1 LTDLHLLD
9 ANALIDAHQ
18 DYYPIDRI
26 PGFWTWLVEMGTTG
40 AIKIPAEI
48 YDEVAPFR
56 GMLPEWLRQD
66 DVRAALVLQE
76 TANMTLVRRVLDIGY
91 APDLDD
97 VELEEIG
104 KDPFL
109 VAAALSGSGRF
120 VVTREVSKRTQTR
133 AKRKIPD
140 VCEALGVPS
149 MTDFA
154 LYRKLA
160 FSLK

>member
-1 LTDLHLLD
+1 MLD

-26 PGFWTWLVEMGTTG
+26 PGFWTWLVEMGTAGT
-40 AIKIPAEI
+40 IKIPTQI
-48 YDEVAPFR
+48 YDEVAPFS
-56 GMLPEWLRQD
+56 GTLPEWLRQD
-66 DVRAALVLQE
+66 HVRAALVLQE
-76 TANMTLVRRVLDIGY
+76 TANITLVRRVLDIGY

-104 KDPFL
+104 NDPFL
-109 VAAALSGSGRF
+109 VAAALSGSRRF

-140 VCEALGVPS
+140 VCDALGVKHMS
-149 MTDFA
+149 DFA

-160 FSLK
+160 FSLR

>member
-1 LTDLHLLD
+1 LKDLHLLD

-26 PGFWTWLVEMGTTG
+26 PGFWSWIIEMGIAG
-40 AIKIPAEI
+40 AIKIPPEI
-48 YDEVAPFR
+48 YDEVAPFS
-56 GMLPEWLRQD
+56 GMLPEWLRQEE
-66 DVRAALVLQE
+66 VRAALVLQE
-76 TANMTLVRRVLDIGY
+76 PANMEFVRKVLDIGY

-97 VELEEIG
+97 VELEQIG

-109 VAAALSGSGRF
+109 VAAALSGNGRF
-120 VVTREVSKRTQTR
+120 VVTREVSKRTLTR

-140 VCEALGVPS
+140 VCDALGVRS
-149 MTDFA
+149 MNDFA
-154 LYRKLA
+154 LYRKLS